1 MELPVGAIPQVEQR
15 KRKVKHSQG
24 TSVLK
29 RNLDSAGKSNVMLLP
44 FDLIGKK
51 TKTLMR
57 LI

>member
-15 KRKVKHSQG
+15 KRKVQHSQG

-51 TKTLMR
+51 TKTL
-57 LI
+57 